1 MNDLS
6 VLQGFF
12 IAVETGR
19 NLEDYRQIKENIL
32 IVAPHPDD
40 DVLGVGGYMA
50 SAAEKKKQVF
60 VVYITDGA
68 GSPRSAKNFSDTQ
81 MVSRREVEALAAL
94 RLLRAKGGFFLKL
107 NSKELP
113 AKFVQV
119 KGTLAKIFDLLQPEE
134 VFIPAPYERH
144 KTHLI
149 CTQISLE
156 ALRACPIKATH
167 LYGYS
172 IWGNF
177 WGGHKRIIFD
187 ITPYIKD
194 KIQAVL
200 AHETQIAYKN
210 YQQGILGKSNYEAVF
225 WESHEIQ
232 KMTFAEI
239 FLDMNILLQNTSLS
253 LVEFIRRDME
263 AFINIYLGQ

>member
-1 MNDLS
+1 MLRD
-6 VLQGFF
+6 FF
-12 IAVETGR
+12 MPVEKGET
-19 NLEDYRQIKENIL
+19 LEEFMQIKGNIL

-68 GSPRSAKNFSDTQ
+68 GSPRRDKTISDAQ
-81 MVSRREVEALAAL
+81 IVSRREIEAISAL
-94 RLLRAKGGFFLKL
+94 RLLRAKGGFFLRFS
-107 NSKELP
+107 SKELP
-113 AKFVQV
+113 EKFVQV
-119 KGTLAKIFDLLQPEE
+119 QGTLGRILELLRPEE

-149 CTQISLE
+149 CTRISLE
-156 ALRACPIKATH
+156 ALRACAQKGTQ
-167 LYGYS
+167 LFGYS

-200 AHETQIAYKN
+200 AHETQMAYKN
-210 YQQGILGKSNYEAVF
+210 YQQGILGKNNYEAIF
-225 WESHEIQ
+225 WESHEFQ
-232 KMTFAEI
+232 RSTFAEI
-239 FLDMNILLQNTSLS
+239 FLDMNILLQNSSLS
-253 LVEFIRRDME
+253 LVDFIRQDME
-263 AFINIYLGQ
+263 AFVNIYLS

>member
-1 MNDLS
+1 MKDIAIFQDS
-6 VLQGFF
+6 FT
-12 IAVETGR
+12 AVETGR

-50 SAAEKKKQVF
+50 QAAEKKKQVF

-68 GSPRSAKNFSDTQ
+68 GSPRRNKKISDAQ
-81 MVSRREVEALAAL
+81 MATRREIEALSAL
-94 RLLRAKGGFFLKL
+94 RLLRAKGGFFLRF
-107 NSKELP
+107 NSQEL
-113 AKFVQV
+113 AEKFGEA
-119 KGTLAKIFDLLQPEE
+119 KGTLEKILELLRPEE

-144 KTHLI
+144 KSHLI
-149 CTQISLE
+149 CTRISLE
-156 ALRACPIKATH
+156 ALRACAIKGTQ
-167 LYGYS
+167 LFGYS

-200 AHETQIAYKN
+200 AHETQMAYKN
-210 YQQGILGKSNYEAVF
+210 YQQGILGKNNYEAIF
-225 WESHEIQ
+225 WETHELQ
-232 KMTFAEI
+232 KSTCAEI
-239 FLDMNILLQNTSLS
+239 FLDMNILLQNPALS
-253 LVEFIRRDME
+253 IVDFVRQDME
-263 AFINIYLGQ
+263 AFINIYLSQ

>member
-1 MNDLS
+1 MKDVS
-6 VLQGFF
+6 MLQDFF

-68 GSPRSAKNFSDTQ
+68 GSPRRDKNFPNAQ
-81 MVSRREVEALAAL
+81 MVSRREIEALSAL
-94 RLLRAKGGFFLKL
+94 RLLRAKGGFFLRV

-119 KGTLAKIFDLLQPEE
+119 KGTLAKILDLLQPEE

-144 KTHLI
+144 KTHLL

-156 ALRACPIKATH
+156 ALRACSIKATH
-167 LYGYS
+167 LFGYS

-200 AHETQIAYKN
+200 AHETQMAYKN
-210 YQQGILGKSNYEAVF
+210 YQQGILGKSNYEAIF

-232 KMTFAEI
+232 RMTFAEI
-239 FLDMNILLQNTSLS
+239 FLDMNILLQNTTLS
-253 LVEFIRRDME
+253 LAEFIRQDVE

>member
-1 MNDLS
+1 MKDVGILRD
-6 VLQGFF
+6 FF
-12 IAVETGR
+12 VPIETGR
-19 NLEDYRQIKENIL
+19 NLEDYIQIKENIL

-68 GSPRSAKNFSDTQ
+68 GSPRRDKNISDAQ
-81 MVSRREVEALAAL
+81 MVRRREIEAISAL
-94 RLLRAKGGFFLKL
+94 RLLRAKGGFFLRIS
-107 NSKELP
+107 SKELP
-113 AKFVQV
+113 QKFVHVQ
-119 KGTLAKIFDLLQPEE
+119 GALEKILDLLRPEE

-149 CTQISLE
+149 CTQISLK
-156 ALRACPIKATH
+156 ALRACAPKGTQ
-167 LYGYS
+167 LFGYS

-200 AHETQIAYKN
+200 AHETQMAYKN
-210 YQQGILGKSNYEAVF
+210 YQQGILGKNNYEAIF
-225 WESHEIQ
+225 WESHEYQ
-232 KMTFAEI
+232 MSTFAEI
-239 FLDMNILLQNTSLS
+239 FLDMNILLQNSSLS
-253 LVEFIRRDME
+253 LIDFIRQDME
-263 AFINIYLGQ
+263 VFINIYLS

>member
-1 MNDLS
+1 MNDMAT
-6 VLQGFF
+6 LQDFF
-12 IAVETGR
+12 SPVETGR
-19 NLEDYRQIKENIL
+19 NLEDYKQIKENIL

-40 DVLGVGGYMA
+40 DVLGAGGYMA

-68 GSPRSAKNFSDTQ
+68 GSPRRDKHISDAQ
-81 MVSRREVEALAAL
+81 MVSRREVEAISAL
-94 RLLRAKGGFFLKL
+94 RLLRAKGAFFLRF

-113 AKFVQV
+113 AKFGQV
-119 KGTLAKIFDLLQPEE
+119 KGILTKILDFLMPE
-134 VFIPAPYERH
+134 VIFIPAPYERH
-144 KTHLI
+144 KTHLL

-156 ALRACPIKATH
+156 ALRACPIKNTH
-167 LYGYS
+167 VFGYS

-210 YQQGILGKSNYEAVF
+210 YQQGILGKNNYEAIF

-232 KMTFAEI
+232 KSTFAEI

-253 LVEFIRRDME
+253 LADFIRQDME
-263 AFINIYLGQ
+263 AFINIYLSQ